1 MDFQTN
7 KRRKVNKRNRRR
19 NMLVRSYARLT
30 IVLFLMGLFIG
41 RVVRAGEEP
50 KEETKEEMI
59 AEETIIES
67 DLENITQAAGQKE
80 ILTTEDIEVKE
91 IYFVPLPVDMTE
103 EDQRIVFEIAT
114 ENDIAFTLV
123 MALIGCE
130 SEFDK
135 NAYSAT
141 GDSGY
146 MQINDCN
153 IEEMENRGFEDMF
166 DTADN
171 VGAGVSILRELYD
184 TYGDETERVLM
195 AYNMGAGNASKLWD
209 QGIVS
214 SEYSR
219 KIVAREREYSNYIDA
234 QKGFINAN

>member
-19 NMLVRSYARLT
+19 NMLVRSFTVLT
-30 IVLFLMGLFIG
+30 ILFVLVGLSIG
-41 RVVRAGEEP
+41 RIVKAGEE
-50 KEETKEEMI
+50 KQQEQETKIEEVEI
-59 AEETIIES
+59 TDTYEIIT
-67 DLENITQAAGQKE
+67 LAAGQE
-80 ILTTEDIEVKE
+80 EVFANEDTETKTAS
-91 IYFVPLPVDMTE
+91 FVLLPVDMPE
-103 EDQRIVFEIAT
+103 EDQIIVFEIAT

-135 NAYSAT
+135 NVYSST

-153 IEEMENRGFEDMF
+153 IEEMKNRGFEDMF

>member
-1 MDFQTN
+1 MDFQTT
-7 KRRKVNKRNRRR
+7 KRRKVKKSNRRR
-19 NMLVRSYARLT
+19 SMVVRSITVLT
-30 IVLFLMGLFIG
+30 ILFVVVGVSIG
-41 RVVRAGEEP
+41 RIVKDGEE
-50 KEETKEEMI
+50 KQKKQETKIEEVEI
-59 AEETIIES
+59 TDTYEIIT
-67 DLENITQAAGQKE
+67 LAAGQKE
-80 ILTTEDIEVKE
+80 IFTTEDIEVKE
-91 IYFVPLPVDMTE
+91 ICFVPLPVDMPE

-114 ENDIAFTLV
+114 ENDVAFTLV

-153 IEEMENRGFEDMF
+153 IEEMKNRGFEDMF

-171 VGAGVSILRELYD
+171 V
-184 TYGDETERVLM
+184 
-195 AYNMGAGNASKLWD
+195 GAGNASKLWD

>member
-1 MDFQTN
+1 MDFQTT

-19 NMLVRSYARLT
+19 NMLVRSFTVLT
-30 IVLFLMGLFIG
+30 ILFVLVGLSIG
-41 RVVRAGEEP
+41 RIVKAGEE
-50 KEETKEEMI
+50 KQQEQETKIEEVEI
-59 AEETIIES
+59 TDTYEIIT
-67 DLENITQAAGQKE
+67 LAAGQKE
-80 ILTTEDIEVKE
+80 IFKTEDIEAKE
-91 IYFVPLPVDMTE
+91 ICFVPLPVDMPE

-114 ENDIAFTLV
+114 ENDVAFTLV

-135 NAYSAT
+135 NAYSET

-153 IEEMENRGFEDMF
+153 IEEMKNRGFEDMF
-166 DTADN
+166 DTADH
-171 VGAGVSILRELYD
+171 VVAGVSILRELYD

-219 KIVAREREYSNYIDA
+219 KIVARESEYSNYLDA

>member
-19 NMLVRSYARLT
+19 NMLVRSFTVLT
-30 IVLFLMGLFIG
+30 ILFVLVGLSIG
-41 RVVRAGEEP
+41 RIVKAGEE
-50 KEETKEEMI
+50 KQQEQETKIEEVEI
-59 AEETIIES
+59 TDTYEIIT
-67 DLENITQAAGQKE
+67 LAAGQEEVFTNEDTETKPASF
-80 ILTTEDIEVKE
+80 IL
-91 IYFVPLPVDMTE
+91 LPVDMPE
-103 EDQRIVFEIAT
+103 EDQIIVFEIAT

-135 NAYSAT
+135 NVYSST

-153 IEEMENRGFEDMF
+153 IEEMKNRGFEDMF

-184 TYGDETERVLM
+184 TYGNETERVLM

>member
-1 MDFQTN
+1 MDFQTT

-19 NMLVRSYARLT
+19 NMLVRSFTVLT
-30 IVLFLMGLFIG
+30 ILFILVGLSIG
-41 RVVRAGEEP
+41 RIVKAGEE
-50 KEETKEEMI
+50 KQQEQETKIEEVEITDTYEII
-59 AEETIIES
+59 A
-67 DLENITQAAGQKE
+67 LAAGQKE
-80 ILTTEDIEVKE
+80 IFTTEDIEVKE
-91 IYFVPLPVDMTE
+91 ICFVPLPVDMPE

-114 ENDIAFTLV
+114 ENDVAFTLV

-153 IEEMENRGFEDMF
+153 IEEMKNRGFEDMF

-195 AYNMGAGNASKLWD
+195 AYNMGASNASKLWD

-219 KIVAREREYSNYIDA
+219 KIVASEREYSNYIDA

>member
-234 QKGFINAN
+234 KKGFINAN

>member
-1 MDFQTN
+1 
-7 KRRKVNKRNRRR
+7 
-19 NMLVRSYARLT
+19 MLVRSFTVLT
-30 IVLFLMGLFIG
+30 ILFVLTGLSIG
-41 RVVRAGEEP
+41 RIAKAGEE
-50 KEETKEEMI
+50 KQQQEAKIEEVEITD
-59 AEETIIES
+59 TY
-67 DLENITQAAGQKE
+67 ENITLAAGQE
-80 ILTTEDIEVKE
+80 EVFTNEDTETKTAS
-91 IYFVPLPVDMTE
+91 FVPLPVDMPE
-103 EDQRIVFEIAT
+103 EDQIIVFEIAT

-135 NAYSAT
+135 NVYSST

-153 IEEMENRGFEDMF
+153 IEEMKNRGFEDMF

-209 QGIVS
+209 QGIVY

>member
-19 NMLVRSYARLT
+19 NMLVRSFTVLT
-30 IVLFLMGLFIG
+30 ILFVLVGLSIG
-41 RVVRAGEEP
+41 RIVKAGEE
-50 KEETKEEMI
+50 KRQEQETKIEEVEI
-59 AEETIIES
+59 TDTYEIIT
-67 DLENITQAAGQKE
+67 LAAGQKE
-80 ILTTEDIEVKE
+80 MFTTEDIEVKE
-91 IYFVPLPVDMTE
+91 ICFVPLPVDMPE

-114 ENDIAFTLV
+114 ENDVAFTLV

-135 NAYSAT
+135 NAYSET

-153 IEEMENRGFEDMF
+153 IEEMKNRGFEDMF

-171 VGAGVSILRELYD
+171 VGAGVSIIRELYD

>member
-19 NMLVRSYARLT
+19 NMLVRSFTVLT
-30 IVLFLMGLFIG
+30 ILFVLVGLSIG
-41 RVVRAGEEP
+41 RIVKAGEE
-50 KEETKEEMI
+50 KQQEQETKIEEVEI
-59 AEETIIES
+59 TDTYEIIT
-67 DLENITQAAGQKE
+67 LAAGQE
-80 ILTTEDIEVKE
+80 EVFENEDTETKTAS
-91 IYFVPLPVDMTE
+91 FVPLPVDMPE
-103 EDQRIVFEIAT
+103 EDQIIVFEIAT

-135 NAYSAT
+135 NVYSST

-153 IEEMENRGFEDMF
+153 IEEMKNRGFEDMF

-195 AYNMGAGNASKLWD
+195 AYNMGADNASKLWD

>member
-1 MDFQTN
+1 
-7 KRRKVNKRNRRR
+7 
-19 NMLVRSYARLT
+19 MLVRSFTVLT
-30 IVLFLMGLFIG
+30 ILFVLVGLSIG
-41 RVVRAGEEP
+41 RIVKAGEE
-50 KEETKEEMI
+50 KQQEQEAKIEEVEITDAYE
-59 AEETIIES
+59 IIT
-67 DLENITQAAGQKE
+67 LAAGQE
-80 ILTTEDIEVKE
+80 EVFTNEDTETKTAS
-91 IYFVPLPVDMTE
+91 FVLLPVDMPE
-103 EDQRIVFEIAT
+103 EDQIIVFEIAT

-135 NAYSAT
+135 NVYSST

-153 IEEMENRGFEDMF
+153 IEEMKNRGFEDMF

>member
-1 MDFQTN
+1 M
-7 KRRKVNKRNRRR
+7 
-19 NMLVRSYARLT
+19 
-30 IVLFLMGLFIG
+30 
-41 RVVRAGEEP
+41 
-50 KEETKEEMI
+50 
-59 AEETIIES
+59 
-67 DLENITQAAGQKE
+67 
-80 ILTTEDIEVKE
+80 KE

-234 QKGFINAN
+234 QKGFINEN

>member
-19 NMLVRSYARLT
+19 NLLVRSYARLT

-103 EDQRIVFEIAT
+103 EDQRIVSEIAT

-123 MALIGCE
+123 MPLIGCE

-184 TYGDETERVLM
+184 TYGDETERVLI

>member
-1 MDFQTN
+1 
-7 KRRKVNKRNRRR
+7 
-19 NMLVRSYARLT
+19 MLVRSFTVLT
-30 IVLFLMGLFIG
+30 ILFVLVGLSIG
-41 RVVRAGEEP
+41 RIVKAGEE
-50 KEETKEEMI
+50 KQQEQETKIEEVEI
-59 AEETIIES
+59 TDTYEIIT
-67 DLENITQAAGQKE
+67 LAAGQE
-80 ILTTEDIEVKE
+80 EVFTNEDTETKTAS
-91 IYFVPLPVDMTE
+91 FVLLPVDMPE
-103 EDQRIVFEIAT
+103 EDQIIVFEIAT

-135 NAYSAT
+135 NVYSST

-153 IEEMENRGFEDMF
+153 IEEMKNRGFEDMF

>member
-19 NMLVRSYARLT
+19 NMLVRSFTVLT
-30 IVLFLMGLFIG
+30 ILFVLVGLSIG
-41 RVVRAGEEP
+41 RIVKAGEE
-50 KEETKEEMI
+50 KQQEQETKIEEVEI
-59 AEETIIES
+59 TDTYEIIT
-67 DLENITQAAGQKE
+67 LAAGQEEVFTNKD
-80 ILTTEDIEVKE
+80 TETKTAS
-91 IYFVPLPVDMTE
+91 FVLLPVDMPE
-103 EDQRIVFEIAT
+103 EDQIIVFEIAT

-135 NAYSAT
+135 NVYSST

-153 IEEMENRGFEDMF
+153 IEEMKNRGFEDMF

>member
-19 NMLVRSYARLT
+19 NMLVRSFTVLT
-30 IVLFLMGLFIG
+30 ILFVLVGLSIG
-41 RVVRAGEEP
+41 RIVKAGEE
-50 KEETKEEMI
+50 KQQEQEAKIEEVEITDTYE
-59 AEETIIES
+59 IIT
-67 DLENITQAAGQKE
+67 LAAGQE
-80 ILTTEDIEVKE
+80 EVFTNEDTETKTAS
-91 IYFVPLPVDMTE
+91 FVLLPVDMPE
-103 EDQRIVFEIAT
+103 EDQIIVFEIAT

-135 NAYSAT
+135 NVYSST

-153 IEEMENRGFEDMF
+153 IEEMKNRGFEDMF

>member
-19 NMLVRSYARLT
+19 NMIVRSYARLT
-30 IVLFLMGLFIG
+30 IVLFLTGLFIG

-67 DLENITQAAGQKE
+67 DLENITQAARQKE

-214 SEYSR
+214 SEYAR
-219 KIVAREREYSNYIDA
+219 KIVASEREYSNYIDA

>member
-41 RVVRAGEEP
+41 RAVRAGEEP

-67 DLENITQAAGQKE
+67 DLKNITQAAGQKE

-184 TYGDETERVLM
+184 AYGDETERVLM

>member
-7 KRRKVNKRNRRR
+7 KRRKVNKRSRRR
-19 NMLVRSYARLT
+19 NMLVRSFTVLT
-30 IVLFLMGLFIG
+30 ILFVLVGLSIG
-41 RVVRAGEEP
+41 RIVKAGEE
-50 KEETKEEMI
+50 KQQEQETKIEEVEI
-59 AEETIIES
+59 TDTYEIIT
-67 DLENITQAAGQKE
+67 LAAGQEEVFTNEDTETKTASF
-80 ILTTEDIEVKE
+80 IL
-91 IYFVPLPVDMTE
+91 LPVDMPE
-103 EDQRIVFEIAT
+103 EDQIIVFEIAT

-135 NAYSAT
+135 NVYSST

-153 IEEMENRGFEDMF
+153 IEEMKNRGFEDMF

>member
-1 MDFQTN
+1 
-7 KRRKVNKRNRRR
+7 
-19 NMLVRSYARLT
+19 MLVRSFTVLT
-30 IVLFLMGLFIG
+30 ILFILVGLSIG
-41 RVVRAGEEP
+41 RIVKAGEE
-50 KEETKEEMI
+50 KQQEQETKIEEVEITDTYEII
-59 AEETIIES
+59 A
-67 DLENITQAAGQKE
+67 LAAGQKE
-80 ILTTEDIEVKE
+80 IFTTEDIEVKE
-91 IYFVPLPVDMTE
+91 ICFVPLPVDMPE

-114 ENDIAFTLV
+114 ENDVAFTLV

-153 IEEMENRGFEDMF
+153 IEEMKNRGFEDMF

-195 AYNMGAGNASKLWD
+195 AYNMGASNASKLWD

-219 KIVAREREYSNYIDA
+219 KIVASEREYSNYIDA

>member
-1 MDFQTN
+1 MHFQTN
-7 KRRKVNKRNRRR
+7 KRRKVNKRKRRR
-19 NMLVRSYARLT
+19 NMLVRSFAVLT
-30 IVLFLMGLFIG
+30 IIFVLAGLSIG
-41 RVVRAGEEP
+41 RIVKAGEE
-50 KEETKEEMI
+50 KQQQETKIEEVEI
-59 AEETIIES
+59 T
-67 DLENITQAAGQKE
+67 DTYENITLAARQKE
-80 ILTTEDIEVKE
+80 IFTTEDIEVKE
-91 IYFVPLPVDMTE
+91 ICFVPLPVDMPE

-135 NAYSAT
+135 NVYSST

-153 IEEMENRGFEDMF
+153 IEEMKNRGFEDMF

-209 QGIVS
+209 QGIAS

>member
-30 IVLFLMGLFIG
+30 IVVFLMGLFIC

>member
-19 NMLVRSYARLT
+19 NMLVRSFTVLT
-30 IVLFLMGLFIG
+30 ILFVLVGLSIG
-41 RVVRAGEEP
+41 RIVKAGEE
-50 KEETKEEMI
+50 KQEQETKIEEVEI
-59 AEETIIES
+59 TDTYEIIT
-67 DLENITQAAGQKE
+67 LAAGQE
-80 ILTTEDIEVKE
+80 EVFTNEDTETKTAS
-91 IYFVPLPVDMTE
+91 FVMLPVDMPE
-103 EDQRIVFEIAT
+103 EDQIIVFEIAT

-135 NAYSAT
+135 NVYSST

-153 IEEMENRGFEDMF
+153 IEEMKNRGFEDMF

>member
-41 RVVRAGEEP
+41 HVVRAGEEP

-219 KIVAREREYSNYIDA
+219 EIVAREREYSNYIDA

>member
-1 MDFQTN
+1 
-7 KRRKVNKRNRRR
+7 
-19 NMLVRSYARLT
+19 MLVRSFTVLT
-30 IVLFLMGLFIG
+30 ILFVLVGLSIG
-41 RVVRAGEEP
+41 RIVKAGEE
-50 KEETKEEMI
+50 KQQEQETKIEEVEI
-59 AEETIIES
+59 TDTYEIIT
-67 DLENITQAAGQKE
+67 LAAGQKE
-80 ILTTEDIEVKE
+80 IFTTEDIEVKE
-91 IYFVPLPVDMTE
+91 ICFVPLPVDMPE

-123 MALIGCE
+123 MALIGYE

-153 IEEMENRGFEDMF
+153 IEEMKNRGFEDMF

-184 TYGDETERVLM
+184 TYGDETEQVLM